1 MTAPRDPLSSHA
13 SEGRVLDRT
22 RRVAAQVR
30 DWVRVRPVRALPAA
44 SAVLLVLVQITY
56 PLSAGSAR
64 DAITVAV
71 VLLTVATALLHA
83 VTTRGA
89 RWAAGFFVI
98 VSGLGLLAEMI
109 GTATGYPFGTYS
121 YAVDRLGPAL
131 ADVPLI
137 VPLAWTGGLYPI
149 WLVAG
154 LLTDARMPGPSSRH
168 RAAPY
173 TDLTLP
179 EAVAAERQ
187 ATAEHPVDRHADDR
201 LPTGDFAA
209 GQATARATSVRR
221 CGVFVL
227 GAVGWDLF
235 LDPQMVADGQWT
247 WRVTD
252 AGLPGLPQIPYTNYL
267 GWALVATLM
276 AVLLTVLDRRLPP
289 ARDHSVAVPVAVF
302 AWTWLGSTLAHA
314 VFLGLPASAAWGF
327 AGLGLLGIPLLARHA
342 RAG

>member
-1 MTAPRDPLSSHA
+1 MS
-13 SEGRVLDRT
+13 GGDRS
-22 RRVAAQVR
+22 REVIRHGVGA
-30 DWVRVRPVRALPAA
+30 VRVWTRAEPLRVIPAV

-56 PLSAGSAR
+56 PLSAGAAR
-64 DAITVAV
+64 DRITVAV

-83 VTTRGA
+83 VTTRGV
-89 RWAAGFFVI
+89 RWAAGFFVV

-109 GTATGYPFGTYS
+109 GTATGYPFGAYS

-149 WLVAG
+149 WIVAG
-154 LLTDARMPGPSSRH
+154 LLTDAHRMPGPSSRH
-168 RAAPY
+168 RAEPHTERRA
-173 TDLTLP
+173 DSALP
-179 EAVAAERQ
+179 EADAAERQ
-187 ATAEHPVDRHADDR
+187 ATAIEPGGLRADDR
-201 LPTGDFAA
+201 LPTGDFAT
-209 GQATARATSVRR
+209 GQAAAGTRTGATSVRR

-252 AGLPGLPQIPYTNYL
+252 AGLPGIPQIPYTNYL

-276 AVLLTVLDRRLPP
+276 AVLLAVLDRRLPP
-289 ARDHSVAVPVAVF
+289 ARDDSVAVPVAVF

-314 VFLGLPASAAWGF
+314 VFLGLPAAAAWGF

>member
-1 MTAPRDPLSSHA
+1 MS
-13 SEGRVLDRT
+13 GGDRSREVA
-22 RRVAAQVR
+22 RRGVGA
-30 DWVRVRPVRALPAA
+30 VRVWAGAEPLRVIPAV

-56 PLSAGSAR
+56 PLSAGAAR
-64 DAITVAV
+64 DRITVAV

-83 VTTRGA
+83 VTTRGV

-98 VSGLGLLAEMI
+98 VSGLGLLAEMV
-109 GTATGYPFGTYS
+109 GTATGHPFGAYS

-149 WLVAG
+149 WIVAG
-154 LLTDARMPGPSSRH
+154 LLTDA
-168 RAAPY
+168 
-173 TDLTLP
+173 TT
-179 EAVAAERQ
+179 VW
-187 ATAEHPVDRHADDR
+187 
-201 LPTGDFAA
+201 
-209 GQATARATSVRR
+209 R

-276 AVLLTVLDRRLPP
+276 AVLLTVLDRLLPP
-289 ARDHSVAVPVAVF
+289 ARDDSVAVPVAVF

>member
-1 MTAPRDPLSSHA
+1 MIRG
-13 SEGRVLDRT
+13 GRL
-22 RRVAAQVR
+22 RRVHGIAARAGDTVR
-30 DWVRVRPVRALPAA
+30 AWVGAEPVRAIPAVA
-44 SAVLLVLVQITY
+44 AVALVLVQITY
-56 PLSAGSAR
+56 PLTAGVAR
-64 DAITVAV
+64 DRVTVAV
-71 VLLTVATALLHA
+71 VLLTVATALSHA
-83 VTTRGA
+83 VTTRGL

-109 GTATGYPFGTYS
+109 GTATGFPFGAYS

-149 WLVAG
+149 WVVAG
-154 LLTDARMPGPSSRH
+154 LLTTAPRPPGPALR
-168 RAAPY
+168 
-173 TDLTLP
+173 
-179 EAVAAERQ
+179 
-187 ATAEHPVDRHADDR
+187 
-201 LPTGDFAA
+201 G
-209 GQATARATSVRR
+209 GI
-221 CGVFVL
+221 FVV

-289 ARDHSVAVPVAVF
+289 ARDESVAIPVAVF

-327 AGLGLLGIPLLARHA
+327 VGLGLLGVPLLARHA
-342 RAG
+342 RTG